1 MGTRKEGSD
10 SEGAETF
17 LKRRTEEEKKRSRE
31 EEFWKSHAQGPM
43 ISRRVPECQWPQA
56 LDPQKGPGQ
65 SMAKGPWSREESWR
79 PHSQGPMIPG
89 SILGD
94 QRVGGVAQSIHL
106 PLYWL
111 D

>member
-17 LKRRTEEEKKRSRE
+17 LERRTEEEKKRSRE

-65 SMAKGPWSREESWR
+65 SMAKER
-79 PHSQGPMIPG
+79 PMIPG
-89 SILGD
+89 
-94 QRVGGVAQSIHL
+94 RVLAA
-106 PLYWL
+106 P
-111 D
+111 

>member
-1 MGTRKEGSD
+1 MSMATS
-10 SEGAETF
+10 
-17 LKRRTEEEKKRSRE
+17 
-31 EEFWKSHAQGPM
+31 
-43 ISRRVPECQWPQA
+43 

-79 PHSQGPMIPG
+79 PHSQGPMISG

-94 QRVGGVAQSIHL
+94 HRVGGVAQSITCLSL
-106 PLYWL
+106 PVYWL